1 MSGNSE
7 KRIEKEEK
15 KGIIKVSMIKDMMYI
30 RRLIERVRLVKV
42 FRQGIDYSLWRKT
55 EEMPF
60 RLIRVKNLEELD

>member
-42 FRQGIDYSLWRKT
+42 FRQGIDYSLWR
-55 EEMPF
+55 
-60 RLIRVKNLEELD
+60 